1 MAPLESELSAG
12 RIVAIVGPT
21 ASGKSDLA
29 MELSVSLGGEI
40 VSCDSVQVYR
50 GLDVG
55 SGKPTAA
62 ERARVPHHLLDI
74 LDLHEEMNA
83 ALFARRAAAA
93 IEDIGRR
100 GRLPIVTGGTGLYL
114 TALLKGLFEQGT
126 ADPSMRARIEGLAD
140 RYGSA
145 RLHRLLAVKDPDYA
159 KRTKPSDRV
168 RIVRALEVCFAFGRP
183 FSRAQQDRR
192 PAYAGEALIVGLHP
206 SRDELRTRVTARV
219 GKMLAEGLVE
229 ETRRVLAGLPEGT
242 PVPRPLGAIGYRETV
257 ARLAAGAPAAGRDDD
272 LQRAIVTSTMQYA
285 KRQMTYF
292 RHQFNVEWF
301 AESSAAGER
310 VARWVRNEEMGK

>member
-1 MAPLESELSAG
+1 MAPLEPELSAA

-21 ASGKSDLA
+21 ASGKSELA
-29 MELSVSLGGEI
+29 MEVAIRLDGEI

-50 GLDVG
+50 GLDIG
-55 SGKPTAA
+55 SGKPTPA

-83 ALFARRAAAA
+83 AVFAQHAAAA
-93 IEDIGRR
+93 IADISGR

-126 ADPSMRARIEGLAD
+126 ADPSMRGRLESLAD
-140 RYGSA
+140 RHGSE
-145 RLHRLLAVKDPDYA
+145 RLHRLLTVKDPDYA
-159 KRTKPSDRV
+159 KKTKPTDRV
-168 RIVRALEVCFAFGRP
+168 RIVRALEVCFAFGRS

-192 PAYAGEALIVGLHP
+192 PAYSGETLIVGLHP
-206 SRDELRTRVTARV
+206 SRDELRTRVSARV
-219 GKMLAEGLVE
+219 KGMLAQGLIE
-229 ETRRVLAGLPEGT
+229 ETRRTLARVPEGS
-242 PVPRPLGAIGYRETV
+242 PIPRPLGAIGYRETV
-257 ARLAAGAPAAGRDDD
+257 ARLAAGAQEAGGDDD

-292 RHQFNVEWF
+292 RHQFNVDWF
-301 AESSAAGER
+301 AQSGAAGER
-310 VARWVRNEEMGK
+310 VARWVKNEGMGK